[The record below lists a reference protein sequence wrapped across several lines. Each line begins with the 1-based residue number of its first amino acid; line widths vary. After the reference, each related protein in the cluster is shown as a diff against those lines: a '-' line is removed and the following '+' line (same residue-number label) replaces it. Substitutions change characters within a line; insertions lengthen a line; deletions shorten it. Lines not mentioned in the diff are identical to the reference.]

1 MEGLFDQIVLGFQTA
16 VSPQNLFY
24 CFLGVFLGVTLG
36 MLPALGSV
44 TGVVL
49 LLPLT
54 LTLDPIPALIMLAG
68 IYYGCQYGASISS
81 ILVSTPGDSASAV
94 ATFDGYPLAR
104 AGRAGQAL
112 ATSVIASF
120 VAGTLTIIPLMVL
133 APVFSNLALNF
144 GPPELFALMVLG
156 MASVIGFGGSSQAKG
171 LAMATFGIC
180 LATVGL
186 DAQSGVPRFT
196 FGIVQLLGGFG
207 FIGVVIGLFAV
218 AEVMTQ
224 VGKGGA
230 QPIRTRMR
238 DMLMTRSDLRE
249 IRGPTARGGVLGFLM
264 GVIPGAG
271 ATLASFLAY
280 SLERRVSKHPER
292 FGKGALPGVAGP
304 EAANNSAANAA
315 FVPTLTLGIPGS
327 GTTAVLLGAFLVF
340 GLQPG
345 PLFLTEQPKL
355 AWGLMASFYIGNA
368 FLFAM
373 TLPLAPVFGS
383 LLRMR
388 YSLMYPLILLLAFVG
403 AFATQNRMWGVWLGI
418 AFGVIGFLMKKYDY
432 PAAPVILGLILGGL
446 MEKSLVQTSDM
457 GGGDLT
463 IFFRHPIALG
473 LFGLAFVVVAG
484 PYFVK
489 GGRRL
494 FRGRRPPPGPPHD
507 GGADQP
513 EPPGTGDAG
522 QEENLSSSTP
532 TTREHT

>member
-1 MEGLFDQIVLGFQTA
+1 MDGLFDQVVLGFQTA

-24 CFLGVFLGVTLG
+24 CFLGVFLGTFLG

-81 ILVSTPGDSASAV
+81 ILISTPGDPASAV
-94 ATFDGYPLAR
+94 TSFDGYPLAR

-133 APVFSNLALNF
+133 APIFSSLALSF

-156 MASVIGFGGSSQAKG
+156 MASVVGFGGTSQAKG
-171 LAMATFGIC
+171 LAMAAFGIC

-196 FGIVQLLGGFG
+196 FGSVQLLGGFG

-218 AEVMTQ
+218 AEVMSQ

-230 QPIRTRMR
+230 KPIRTRLR
-238 DMLMTRSDLRE
+238 DMIMTRSDLRE
-249 IRGPTARGGVLGFLM
+249 IRGPTARGGVLGFVL

-271 ATLASFLAY
+271 ATLASFFSY
-280 SLERRVSKHPER
+280 DVERRVSKHPER
-292 FGKGALPGVAGP
+292 FGKGELAGVAGP

-345 PLFLTEQPKL
+345 PLFLSEQPQL

-368 FLFAM
+368 FLFVLN
-373 TLPLAPVFGS
+373 LPLGPFFGS
-383 LLRMR
+383 LLRLR
-388 YSLMYPLILLLAFVG
+388 YSILYPLVLLLAFVG
-403 AFATQNRMWGVWLGI
+403 AFATQNRIWGVWLGL
-418 AFGVIGFLMKKYDY
+418 AFGAIGYLMKRYDY

-463 IFFRHPIALG
+463 IFFHHPIALG
-473 LFGLAFVVVAG
+473 LFGGAAILVFG
-484 PYFVK
+484 PYVVK
-489 GGRRL
+489 IVRHLAAPSGPP
-494 FRGRRPPPGPPHD
+494 RPPASREG
-507 GGADQP
+507 DQ
-513 EPPGTGDAG
+513 TA
-522 QEENLSSSTP
+522 EEDTTSKTSTTS
-532 TTREHT
+532 TTREH